1 MITLTIEEKIKL
13 VQEKILEEERVIRYT
28 RNPSQEELDAQIMTG
43 NKDKIDEQ
51 LLQKTQAIDLLNS
64 ILNDLKNGIDQIG

>member
-1 MITLTIEEKIKL
+1 MTRLTIEEKIKL

-28 RNPSQEELDAQIMTG
+28 SNPSQEELDAQILTG
-43 NKDKIDEQ
+43 TKDKIDNQ
-51 LLQKTQAIDLLNS
+51 LLQQTQAIDLLNS